1 MGRASANQSQAPRFQ
16 WALLHPRLWPTWLG
30 MGLWWLVSLLPYR
43 LLLLLGLGLGALFYH
58 AGGARRRIV
67 ERNIE
72 LCFPELSPAQR
83 QALVRANFASY
94 GIALFEVPIAW
105 WWPDRRFARL
115 VELEGVEHIEQLRG
129 QGALLMAIH
138 YTTLEIGAQAVS
150 RVTPVDGMYR
160 PHGNPVYDYLQ
171 RKGRESRNPTGRV
184 YPRKDVRG
192 VLKALRSGRVLW
204 YAPDQDY
211 GPRQSV
217 FAPFFGIPAASVTA
231 TARFA
236 QMGNARVLPFSHV
249 RLPNGRGYRVVIHP
263 PLEDFPSGDDVADAT
278 RINGLVEQMIRRQ
291 PDQYL
296 WAHRRFKTRPP
307 GEPLLYAGQK
317 ARKTAGDLV
326 PPETDQ

>member
-1 MGRASANQSQAPRFQ
+1 MSKVDQVKSPQFHYG
-16 WALLHPRLWPTWLG
+16 LLHPRFWLTWLG
-30 MGLWWLVSLLPYR
+30 MGLWWLISRLPYSV
-43 LLLLLGLGLGALFYH
+43 LLVLGRALGWLFYRI
-58 AGGARRRIV
+58 GGSRRRIV

-72 LCFPELSPAQR
+72 LCFPGWEADER
-83 QALVRANFASY
+83 RALVKNNFISY
-94 GIALFEVPIAW
+94 GIAAFEVPVAW
-105 WWPDRRFARL
+105 WWPDRRFASL
-115 VELEGVEHIEQLRG
+115 VQLEGVEHLHNLNG

-150 RVTPVDGMYR
+150 RVCAIDGMYR

-192 VLKALRSGRVLW
+192 VLKALRAGRVLW

-211 GPRQSV
+211 GPKQSV

-249 RLPNGRGYRVVIHP
+249 RLPNGEGYKVVIHP
-263 PLEDFPSGDDVADAT
+263 PLEGFPAGDDVADAT
-278 RINGLVEQMIRRQ
+278 RVNSIVEDMIRLQ
-291 PDQYL
+291 PEQYL

-317 ARKTAGDLV
+317 VRKSVDNLV
-326 PPETDQ
+326 PPEPDQ